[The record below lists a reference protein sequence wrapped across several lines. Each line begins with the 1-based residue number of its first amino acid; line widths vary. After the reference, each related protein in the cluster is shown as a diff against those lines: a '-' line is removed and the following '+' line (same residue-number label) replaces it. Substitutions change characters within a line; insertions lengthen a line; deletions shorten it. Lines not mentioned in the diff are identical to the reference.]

1 MNERWNPIPTP
12 TSLVMVVEDS
22 GYLLHRVFFVL
33 DFFWFRGFSCQA
45 DDQGS
50 STKGPMLDFG
60 GI

>member
-1 MNERWNPIPTP
+1 
-12 TSLVMVVEDS
+12 MVVEDS

-50 STKGPMLDFG
+50 STKGPMVDFG